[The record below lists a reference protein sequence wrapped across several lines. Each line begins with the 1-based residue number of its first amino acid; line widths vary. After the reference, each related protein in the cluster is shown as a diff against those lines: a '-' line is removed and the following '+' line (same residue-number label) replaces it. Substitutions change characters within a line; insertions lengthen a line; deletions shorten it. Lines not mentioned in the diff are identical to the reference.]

1 MNGINNEVNSI
12 QLFFDLSGVKPV
24 RCIVKI
30 QMAESIAIKRPYF
43 NAFFI
48 LCRFYLIHF
57 IKNSYIINATS
68 HCLARFSYICDKEFI
83 VNIKDILNNYKEDA
97 RVEELAKA
105 LSNPKGRIHLKG
117 LIGSQDAFIATASYF
132 LNHRN
137 SVFVLPDREE
147 ANYFLSDL
155 ENLTEK
161 DVLLFPSSYRK
172 SADFTQVDS
181 ANVLLRAEVLNE
193 LNHASE
199 YGRLI
204 VSYPEALAEKV
215 INRSALEKNTLEIT
229 INNKLSIDFINE
241 FLIEY
246 DFERVDFVYEPGQ
259 FSIRG
264 GIVDIFSFSHELPYR
279 IEFFGDHIESI
290 RTFEIES
297 QLSAEQVKSVTIV
310 PNVQSKFLTESNIS
324 LLEFIDEDSII
335 WFKDIQFSIDIIKSG
350 YKKATE
356 LWKALSVADKEKN
369 PEWIDPKFSF
379 TDEKLFAEQLSDFQI
394 IEFGKQFF
402 YPATKSLSFDTKPQ
416 PSFNKDF
423 NLLAHNL
430 KENEKSGVKNY
441 ILTDSGKQ
449 QERIFSILGD
459 VDKNLKFI
467 PLNVS
472 IREGFVDYEQK
483 IACYTDH
490 QIFDRYYKYKH
501 RRGYTKSQAI
511 TLKELRDLKPGD
523 FITHIDHGIGKY
535 GGLEKVEVNGKIQ
548 EMIRLIYADNDLLYV
563 NINSLNRISKYS
575 GKDGHLPKMNKL
587 GTEAWDKLK
596 KTTKKKV
603 KDIARDLIKL
613 YALRKAQVGF
623 AFSPDTYLQNE
634 LEASFIYEDTPDQ
647 EKATADVK
655 KDMESEHPMD
665 RLVCG
670 DVGFGK
676 TEVAIRAAFKA
687 ATEGKQVAILV
698 PTTILAMQHYK
709 TFSERLKEFP
719 VRIDYINRFKTTK
732 QVKDTLEALKN
743 GKVEILIGTHKLV
756 AKDVK
761 FKDLGLLIIDEEQ
774 KFGVTVKEKL
784 KQFRANVDTLTLTA
798 TPIPRTLHFSLM
810 GARDLSIIQTPPP
823 NRQPVDTELHVFNE
837 KLIKEAVEF
846 ELDREGQ
853 VFFIHNRVADLRQ
866 LGGLIQK
873 LVPKARIAIAH
884 GQLEGDKLE
893 DIMLDFIE
901 GRYDVL
907 VATTIIEAGLDVPN
921 ANTILI
927 NHAHMFGLSDLHQM
941 RGRVGRSNKK
951 AFCYLLSPPLST
963 LTPEARKRLSAIEE
977 FSDLGSGF
985 NVAMRDLDIRG
996 SGNLLGAEQ
1005 SGFIAEIGFDMYHK
1019 ILDEAIQEL
1028 KDEEFREVFANE
1040 KPRPFVSATQI
1051 ETDMELLIPDEYVTN
1066 IQERYNLYTELS
1078 KVEDKENLKAFAK
1091 KLEDRFGALPKQV
1104 WDLLRTVEL
1113 QWLGKEIGLEKISW
1127 KKSILRGY
1135 FVSDKQSKYFES
1147 EMFGNILLY
1156 AQHNPRRVNL
1166 KEVKNTLRIA
1176 VEDVKNIDEVIFALE
1191 QMKDPVVI

>member
-1 MNGINNEVNSI
+1 M
-12 QLFFDLSGVKPV
+12 
-24 RCIVKI
+24 
-30 QMAESIAIKRPYF
+30 
-43 NAFFI
+43 
-48 LCRFYLIHF
+48 
-57 IKNSYIINATS
+57 
-68 HCLARFSYICDKEFI
+68 
-83 VNIKDILNNYKEDA
+83 NIKDILKRYKEDERITGLSKELNGA
-97 RVEELAKA
+97 KPRV
-105 LSNPKGRIHLKG
+105 HLKG
-117 LIGSQDAFIATASYF
+117 LIGSQDAFVASATYF
-132 LNHRN
+132 INHRN
-137 SVFVLPDREE
+137 FIFVLPDREE
-147 ANYFLSDL
+147 ANFFSADL

-161 DVLLFPSSYRK
+161 EVLLFPSSFRK

-181 ANVLLRAEVLNE
+181 ANVLLRAEVLSE
-193 LNHASE
+193 LNHHSE

-204 VSYPEALAEKV
+204 VTYPEALAEKV
-215 INRSALEKNTLEIT
+215 INRAALEKNTLEIT
-229 INNKLSIDFINE
+229 VNNKLSIDFINE
-241 FLIEY
+241 FLVEY
-246 DFERVDFVYEPGQ
+246 DFERTDFVYEPGQ
-259 FSIRG
+259 FSVRG
-264 GIVDIFSFSHELPYR
+264 GIVDIFSFSHDLPYR

-297 QLSAEQVKSVTIV
+297 QLSDEQVRSVTIV
-310 PNVQSKFLTESNIS
+310 PNVQSKFLTESNVS
-324 LLEFIDEDSII
+324 LLEFIDRDALV
-335 WFKDIQFSIDIIKSG
+335 WFKDVQFTVDVIKSG
-350 YKKATE
+350 YKKANE
-356 LWKALSVADKEKN
+356 LWKALPVADKEKN
-369 PEWIDPKFSF
+369 PEWLDPKFTF
-379 TDEKLFAEQLSDFQI
+379 IDERLFAEHMNDFPV

-402 YPATKSLSFDTKPQ
+402 YTPTSTISFDSKPQ

-423 NLLAHNL
+423 SLLVHNL
-430 KENEKSGVKNY
+430 HENEKSNIENY
-441 ILTDSGKQ
+441 ILTDSPKQ
-449 QERIFSILGD
+449 QERIFSILSD
-459 VDKNLKFI
+459 LDKKLKFT
-467 PLNVS
+467 PLNTS
-472 IREGFVDYEQK
+472 IREGFVDYDQK

-490 QIFDRYYKYKH
+490 QIFDRYYKYKL
-501 RRGYTKSQAI
+501 RRGYAKSQAI

-523 FITHIDHGIGKY
+523 YITHIDHGVGKY
-535 GGLEKVEVNGKIQ
+535 GGLEKVEVNGKEQ

-575 GKDGHLPKMNKL
+575 GKDGHIPKMNKL
-587 GTEAWDKLK
+587 GTEAWDRLK

-613 YALRKAQVGF
+613 YATRKAQEGM

-655 KDMESEHPMD
+655 KDMESPHPMD

-687 ATEGKQVAILV
+687 ATDGKQVAILV

-709 TFSERLKEFP
+709 TFTERLQGFP
-719 VRIDYINRFKTTK
+719 VNIDYINRFKTSK
-732 QVKDTLEALKN
+732 QVKDSLEALRQ
-743 GKVEILIGTHKLV
+743 GKVDILIGTHKLV
-756 AKDVK
+756 GKEVK

-784 KQFRANVDTLTLTA
+784 KQMRANVDTLTLTA

-823 NRQPVDTELHVFNE
+823 NRQPVSTELHVFNE
-837 KLIKEAVEF
+837 SLIKEAVEF
-846 ELDREGQ
+846 ELEREGQ

-893 DIMLDFIE
+893 DIMLDFID
-901 GRYDVL
+901 GKYDVL

-1019 ILDEAIQEL
+1019 ILDEAIHEL
-1028 KDEEFREVFANE
+1028 KDEEFKELFKDE
-1040 KPRPFVSATQI
+1040 KPKPFVSSTQI
-1051 ETDMELLIPDEYVTN
+1051 ETDMELLIPDEYVTS

-1078 KVEDKENLKAFAK
+1078 KIEDKGALKDFSR
-1091 KLEDRFGALPKQV
+1091 KLQDRFGPLPGQV
-1104 WDLLRTVEL
+1104 KDLLRTVEL

-1127 KKSILRGY
+1127 KKGILRGY

-1147 EMFGNILLY
+1147 EMFGNILQF
-1156 AQHNPRRVNL
+1156 AQQNPRKVNL

-1176 VEDVKNIDEVIFALE
+1176 VEDVNNIDEAIWALE